1 MPMDWKVI
9 LGRNILR
16 LRSDRKWSQ
25 QDLACHAELSVRFLS
40 GVERGEEN
48 PSMDTLI
55 SIANALDIPPWKLLY
70 EDARAL

>member
-16 LRSDRKWSQ
+16 LRTDRKWSQ
-25 QDLACHAELSVRFLS
+25 QDLACYAELSVRFLS

-48 PSMDTLI
+48 PTMDTVI
-55 SIANALDIPPWKLLY
+55 SIANALGIPPWKLLY
-70 EDARAL
+70 EDEPAP